1 MKISIHCIVL
11 LILLFWVY
19 GCKSPQDDIKD
30 RILEMKAKTVSIP
43 YSQMRLYIRDS
54 VIKKP
59 NTQAEYKLV
68 VYMDSSHCS
77 ECEMKKMHLWAQV
90 RKSVDSHQAC

>member
-43 YSQMRLYIRDS
+43 YSQIKIVYIRYIS
-54 VIKKP
+54 LCCCIRKV
-59 NTQAEYKLV
+59 
-68 VYMDSSHCS
+68 
-77 ECEMKKMHLWAQV
+77 EM
-90 RKSVDSHQAC
+90 